1 MKKRKI
7 NNFVMGLILL
17 VICAFIVSFVL
28 LIGCGTTNSSPA
40 PTPATNYTLQGK
52 VGTISSSGL
61 GASAATTVTH
71 IVAIGSNLE
80 KYLATPEADGTFS
93 LPIIKGYPYVLGF
106 YNKTGTTITLI
117 GYLKQADVN
126 WHSLPIMNPSDSST
140 DLGTIEI
147 NSTSQEATP
156 SINVTSL
163 IGKMNMDLTTAQYY
177 GTFDESLIVL
187 TNLDVDGNGVFDFSE
202 NKAYMFHTYL
212 GMGPGNS
219 NPGEIAKMLNGNYND
234 TFKPKPAY
242 YEMVFS
248 CNVSDGQTNGTIMSL
263 VGPKTFYSSTTNSSN
278 TLTGTIDVSSYGWS
292 CFMDIGNLPL
302 ISPEVAPAGTYVAT
316 AGAKTYTI
324 NNFQG
329 SSVVAINSTNG
340 IIYPVFNLV
349 TNEAGYITTVN
360 FKWKK
365 LVNNV
370 ITTAEAAEVKA
381 AIEANTTQNAFA
393 HESPFIS
400 FFTATQDANATP
412 IRFDR
417 DGSSLDVSSYNV
429 KLSTLHHIQASYNL
443 TSRVVCKFEYGN

>member
-1 MKKRKI
+1 MKKNNN
-7 NNFVMGLILL
+7 NNFLIGLILF
-17 VICAFIVSFVL
+17 VICVFIISFVL
-28 LIGCGTTNSSPA
+28 LVGCGTSPS
-40 PTPATNYTLQGK
+40 PTPTPTTNYTLQGK
-52 VGTISSSGL
+52 VGTISGSGL
-61 GASAATTVTH
+61 GARAATSVTH

-106 YNKTGTTITLI
+106 YNKTGTTITLL
-117 GYLKQADVN
+117 GYLKQSDVN
-126 WHSLPIMNPSDSST
+126 WHSLPIMNPTDSST

-187 TNLDVDGNGVFDFSE
+187 TNLDVDGNGIFDFSE
-202 NKAYMFHTYL
+202 NKAYMFHTFL

-219 NPGEIAKMLNGNYND
+219 NPGEISKMLGGNYND

-242 YEMVFS
+242 YEMVFI
-248 CNVSDGQTNGTIMSL
+248 CNVSDGQTSTTTMSM
-263 VGPKTFYSSTTNSSN
+263 VGPKTFYSSTTNFSN
-278 TLTGTIDVSSYGWS
+278 TLTGTIDVSSFGWS
-292 CFMDIGNLPL
+292 CFMDIGNNAL
-302 ISPEVAPAGTYVAT
+302 ISPEVAPSGTYVAT

-360 FKWKK
+360 YKWKK

-370 ITTAEAAEVKA
+370 ITTPSAAEIKA
-381 AIEANTTQNAFA
+381 AIESTITQTAFA
-393 HESPFIS
+393 HTSPFIS
-400 FFTATQDANATP
+400 FFTAAQDPSATP
-412 IRFDR
+412 ILFDR
-417 DGSSLDVSSYNV
+417 DGTSVDVSSYNV

-443 TSRVVCKFEYGN
+443 TSRVVCKFEFGN